1 MQNENPVRLQILR
14 KAQEQFFTHGFSK
27 VTTEELA
34 AELGISKKTLYQHF
48 SSKDELL
55 RQSVYLMRDEMVAA
69 VNGIVDDRRMD
80 AVDKLKLLM
89 MTVGTKLSQ
98 MRRPYFED
106 LRRKAPE
113 LWREVEQFRREHIL
127 GAFERLIVEGGRKGV
142 LRMGVDPHLFVLM
155 FYAVVQN
162 VFNPDVLS
170 QLPFTPQVAFETFMK
185 VMMEGVLTDEAKVR
199 FNAPAGADKGGKRSG
214 RS

>member
-1 MQNENPVRLQILR
+1 MQNGKSVRLQILR

-48 SSKDELL
+48 ASKDELL
-55 RQSVYLMRDEMVAA
+55 REAVYLMRDEVAAA
-69 VNGIVDDRRMD
+69 VNAIVDDPKMD
-80 AVDKLKLLM
+80 AVEKLRLLM

-113 LWREVEQFRREHIL
+113 LWQEVEQFRREHIL
-127 GAFERLIVEGGRKGV
+127 ASFERLIVEGGRKGV
-142 LRMGVDPHLFVLM
+142 LRKGIDPHFFVLM

-170 QLPFTPQVAFETFMK
+170 QLSFTPQVAFETLMK
-185 VMMEGVLTDEAKVR
+185 VMMEGVLTDEAKAR
-199 FNAPAGADKGGKRSG
+199 FSAPADGSRSSKRS
-214 RS
+214 